1 MPRATPA
8 IGPKPEPAAAGFTAM
23 FLATVV
29 CLLLLT
35 AALTLWRDPFWIFR
49 AAPPWTRAGLGE
61 SRLLDTRMRQV
72 KPLQIARIRPA
83 TLLIGSSVTYRGIDP
98 TDLAEKVPRPAYNA
112 GLSSLMAEEL
122 PAMAALARDSG
133 HVRRVVLGLDYY
145 MFTRFPPPPAL
156 SPALATP
163 AGRLEVLLKLT
174 FNSDAPEHLLGRRS
188 RTEPGFWRADGFKT
202 TPDFDAALTGKVAAA
217 QEIAAM
223 VYEPSRLG
231 ALAEALRLLRG
242 REVSLYLSPVSRPQV
257 ALLAAGGRLPEF
269 ERWRADVAV
278 LAAARGVS
286 LLDLATEHPFDDFDP
301 EKGSSR
307 FWIDTVHFKPEV
319 GRWVLARLGLAS
331 AGPAVAP
338 HPEPPARP
346 GG

>member
-8 IGPKPEPAAAGFTAM
+8 IGPKPEPAAAGFATA
-23 FLATVV
+23 FLVTVAG
-29 CLLLLT
+29 LLLLT
-35 AALTLWRDPFWIFR
+35 AALTLWRDPFWVFR
-49 AAPPWTRAGLGE
+49 AAPPWTKAGLGE

-83 TLLIGSSVTYRGIDP
+83 TLLIGSSVSYRGLDP
-98 TDLAEKVPRPAYNA
+98 ADLAESVPRPAYNA
-112 GLSSLMAEEL
+112 GLSSLMAEEF
-122 PAMAALARDSG
+122 PAMAALARDVG
-133 HVRRVVLGLDYY
+133 NVRRVVLGLDYY

-163 AGRLEVLLKLT
+163 GGRLEALLELT

-188 RTEPGFWRADGFKT
+188 RTEPGSWRADGFKT
-202 TPDFDAALTGKVAAA
+202 TPDFDAALTRKVAAA
-217 QEIAAM
+217 QEIGAM
-223 VYEPSRLG
+223 AYEPGRLG
-231 ALAEALRLLRG
+231 ALAEALRRLRG
-242 REVSLYLSPVSRPQV
+242 RELSLYLSPVSRPQL

-269 ERWRADVAV
+269 ERWRADVAA
-278 LAAARGVS
+278 LAAAWGVP

-307 FWIDTVHFKPEV
+307 FWIDNVHFKPEV

-338 HPEPPARP
+338 AP
-346 GG
+346 